1 MWLWTYIHSYIY
13 IYVCIYIRMY
23 VYRCV
28 PVRVAEHSLL
38 ARPAGA
44 RHRSNCGRDLSRWQ
58 RFFLTND
65 AAAYCKG
72 CWVSFCLAF
81 FSLKFGRCLRSHGT
95 QMTLFITSRHAVL
108 SQTAPSSLYSS
119 FFCQLRH
126 ASLTCSRAT
135 QSALLLSQF
144 GRASHCGG
152 PSELQSHAF
161 STKPLRLHAA
171 C

>member
-1 MWLWTYIHSYIY
+1 M
-13 IYVCIYIRMY
+13 
-23 VYRCV
+23 

-38 ARPAGA
+38 ARPAEA

-58 RFFLTND
+58 RFFLTTD

-72 CWVSFCLAF
+72 CWVSFCLAC
-81 FSLKFGRCLRSHGT
+81 FSLKFGLCLRSHGT

-126 ASLTCSRAT
+126 ASLTCSRTT